1 MDMMFRLSMFSQS
14 SVRPARLFPLISGR
28 FYSQGKNDI
37 LFMQVKA
44 IFLNSSIDT
53 VDKSNMILDVFEK
66 QNLQTIYDKRYQDL
80 LVNVRTDA
88 KLDPNLVFQLNKIFE
103 VYHQNKQNND
113 NYRFQR
119 IDTDKDTSVFGD
131 VNKTKKILG
140 YTLTKKQIITIYFS
154 SMSALLVGVTLY
166 GVSNIGIFQ
175 LTGLACL
182 VMWVSVVF
190 NPF

>member
-1 MDMMFRLSMFSQS
+1 
-14 SVRPARLFPLISGR
+14 
-28 FYSQGKNDI
+28 
-37 LFMQVKA
+37 MQVKA